1 MRQRLARIIRKE
13 FIQVLRDPRMR
24 GMLFLPPLIQLL
36 IFGYAVNLDVDNARI
51 AWMDQDR
58 TPESRQLLS
67 EFEGSGRFQIVAA
80 PNSDTAMQSLMDR
93 GQVDAVVRV
102 LPGFARDIERGRTTS
117 VQVLLDG
124 TNSNTASLVSGYAAQ
139 TIGRYSSEVVG
150 RQQRASTIGL
160 TAIGLTAPESGSTST
175 GNDSASPSN
184 QGGGSSQNSQP
195 AQASMSQPVPDIVS
209 RSRVWFNPDLRS
221 RNYFIPGVIVNII
234 TIVTLSLTAMAIVR
248 EKEIGTME
256 QLMVTPI
263 RPTELILGKTL
274 PFVLV
279 GFWDMLLV
287 LGASLLLFHIPFR
300 GSFGLLLA
308 CTLLFLL
315 TSLGAG
321 LFISTISRTQQQAM
335 MTMGLIFQPFFMLSG
350 FSFPIRNMPVSMQM
364 LTLINPV
371 RYFMEIVRGIFLQ
384 GTGISTLWPQMVAL
398 AIFGVAILWMS
409 VLRFHKQLE

>member
-1 MRQRLARIIRKE
+1 MRQRLQRIIRKE
-13 FIQVLRDPRMR
+13 LIQVARDPRMR
-24 GMLFLPPLIQLL
+24 AMLFMPPLIQLM
-36 IFGYAVNLDVDNARI
+36 IFGYAANLDVNTAKI

-58 TPESRQLLS
+58 STASRELLS
-67 EFEGSGRFQIVAA
+67 EFQGSGRFVIAA
-80 PNSDTAMQSLMDR
+80 EPETDAEMQRLLDR
-93 GQVDAVVRV
+93 ATVDAVVRV
-102 LPGFARDIERGRTTS
+102 MPGFARDVERGRATS

-124 TNSNTASLVSGYAAQ
+124 TNSNTASIVSNYAAQ
-139 TIGRYSSEVVG
+139 TIARYSSEVMTQLSRSKMVAG
-150 RQQRASTIGL
+150 TMASGG
-160 TAIGLTAPESGSTST
+160 AIHPAAP
-175 GNDSASPSN
+175 
-184 QGGGSSQNSQP
+184 Q
-195 AQASMSQPVPDIVS
+195 IVA

-221 RNYFIPGVIVNII
+221 RNYFIPGVVVNII
-234 TIVTLSLTAMAIVR
+234 TLVTLMLTAMAIVR

-263 RPTELILGKTL
+263 RPMELILGKTL

-279 GFWDMLLV
+279 GLWDMMLV
-287 LGASLLLFHIPFR
+287 VAASLLIFHIPFA
-300 GSFGLLLA
+300 GNFGLLVV

-335 MTMGLIFQPFFMLSG
+335 MTTGLFFQPFFMLSG
-350 FSFPIRNMPVSMQM
+350 FSFPIRNMPVSMQA
-364 LTLINPV
+364 LTYINPV

-398 AIFGVAILWMS
+398 AVFGVTILWLS